1 MKIIGLVGGTGA
13 GKGTVSRMLEKYNFA
28 AIDTDAVYHEI
39 TSSMTP
45 CLLKLREN
53 FGDGIITPNGSL
65 DRRALAG
72 IVFKEG
78 AENKRALLNSIAHKF
93 VLDEVRERISA
104 LKEQGYTAVL
114 VDAPLLFESGF
125 DKECDSILCITA
137 GKNVRMQRIIERDSI
152 SIEMAS
158 SRIRAQLTDE
168 ELKKRSDF
176 VIENDGD
183 LDALSACVEKT
194 VPMILN

>member
-13 GKGTVSRMLEKYNFA
+13 GKGTVSKIFEKYNFA

-39 TSSMTP
+39 TSSLTP
-45 CLLKLREN
+45 CLIELRDA
-53 FGDGIITPNGSL
+53 FGEGIITADGAL

-78 AENKRALLNSIAHKF
+78 AENKRALLNAIAHKF
-93 VLDEVRERISA
+93 VLDEVRKRISV
-104 LKEQGYTAVL
+104 LKEQGYAAVL

-137 GKNVRMQRIIERDSI
+137 GKNVRMQRIVKRDGI
-152 SIEMAS
+152 SGEMAS
-158 SRIRAQLTDE
+158 SRIKAQLSDE
-168 ELKKRSDF
+168 ELKSRSDF

-183 LDALSACVEKT
+183 LDALILCVENT
-194 VPMILN
+194 VPKILN